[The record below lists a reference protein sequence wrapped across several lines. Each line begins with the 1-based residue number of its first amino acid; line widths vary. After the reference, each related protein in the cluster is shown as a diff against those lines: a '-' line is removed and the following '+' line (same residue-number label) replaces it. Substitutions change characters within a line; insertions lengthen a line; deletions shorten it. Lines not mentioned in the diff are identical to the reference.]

1 MFGGATL
8 PCDWLVVDGDSAFY
22 KGTPKGDIIA
32 RCKRIA

>member
-22 KGTPKGDIIA
+22 KGTPKGEVISRGKSFA
-32 RCKRIA
+32 